1 MSLIFDTS
9 FLIALNDSGDYNHK
23 YAISLK
29 SRIKNK
35 EFGQCYIS
43 DYIFEE
49 FVTYLRAK
57 SFPANYIKEI
67 GDSLLAEES
76 IKLLKIDI
84 DVFIQSWG
92 LFKKLSKL
100 SFTDC
105 TTTTLANEFGIKYI
119 ASFDSD
125 FDRIPNIKRIPK

>member
-43 DYIFEE
+43 DSIFDELMT
-49 FVTYLRAK
+49 FLRGK
-57 SFPANYIKEI
+57 SIPFDKIKAI
-67 GDSLLAEES
+67 GDA
-76 IKLLKIDI
+76 
-84 DVFIQSWG
+84 
-92 LFKKLSKL
+92 
-100 SFTDC
+100 FTDC
-105 TTTTLANEFGIKYI
+105 TTITLAKEFGIKHI

-125 FDRIPNIKRIPK
+125 FDRFAHLKRI